1 MAETTQAAAVLATWF
16 YEKPEIVM
24 NFLGIRKPS
33 ALAIWLNYSFGSLWV
48 INSLASSLGCL
59 VQGLLLKIGPEI
71 FSSSWA
77 ILEEFSVDSLNRT
90 RGL

>member
-1 MAETTQAAAVLATWF
+1 
-16 YEKPEIVM
+16 M
-24 NFLGIRKPS
+24 NFLGIRKQS
-33 ALAIWLNYSFGSLWV
+33 ALPIWLNYSFGSLWV
-48 INSLASSLGCL
+48 INYLASSLGCL